1 MSLTADPCQPD
12 SCARAALERSLRTSP
27 VHLLPHNMYTAWQST
42 PLFSTRVPPNS
53 PVLGPSKGVKPRVPR
68 QARCAAGP
76 APVNDTRQAECASGP
91 VRQGSQDEAADLEL
105 GQKQA
110 ATPQQAVGGG
120 LLNSFGSSL
129 NPLWDLVVGWKR
141 QNGAPESASS
151 SELLART
158 AARASQV
165 PACCLST
172 AASSCPTLGKLYLD
186 AFMLPLREPRVSA
199 P

>member
-1 MSLTADPCQPD
+1 MVLTAVRV
-12 SCARAALERSLRTSP
+12 SLSLVRARALEHSLRTSP
-27 VHLLPHNMYTAWQST
+27 VPLLLHKMYTAWQSA
-42 PLFSTRVPPNS
+42 PLFSTRVPPNRQVS
-53 PVLGPSKGVKPRVPR
+53 GPANGGKPRVPR
-68 QARCAAGP
+68 QAHCAAGP
-76 APVNDTRQAECASGP
+76 APVNDSRQVECASGP

-105 GQKQA
+105 GQKQV
-110 ATPQQAVGGG
+110 ATPQQAAGGG

-165 PACCLST
+165 LACCLSI
-172 AASSCPTLGKLYLD
+172 AASSCST
-186 AFMLPLREPRVSA
+186 
-199 P
+199 